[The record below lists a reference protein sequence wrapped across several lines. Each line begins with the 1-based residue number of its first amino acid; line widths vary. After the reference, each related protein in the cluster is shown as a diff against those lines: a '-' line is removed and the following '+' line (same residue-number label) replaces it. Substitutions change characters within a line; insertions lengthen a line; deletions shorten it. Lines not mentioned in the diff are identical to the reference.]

1 MDHWSESEGKRAH
14 DPIFQTYFSQNCG
27 QHVEDFCKGRSA
39 DAAVTPSQRCIL
51 VPGPII
57 VGAGPSGLAVAA
69 CLKEKGVDSL
79 IFERSNC
86 IASLWQLKTYD
97 RLSLHLP
104 RQFCELP
111 LMPFPADYPIYPSK
125 KEFVAYLEK
134 YAARFGICPTY
145 NHTVVCAEYDVKRLF
160 WRVRTQA
167 TGRMGDEVEY
177 MSRWLVVATGENAEV
192 VQPEIGGLKE
202 FKGTV
207 MHTSA
212 YKTGRVFA
220 GKRVLVVGCG
230 NSGMEV
236 CLDLC
241 NNNAHP
247 HIVVRDT
254 VHILPR
260 EMLGHSTFGLSMW
273 LLKWL
278 PVHVVDLFL
287 LLVARAMLGD
297 TARLGLKRPTVG
309 PLELKSLSGKTPV
322 LDVGTFAKIRSGDIK
337 VHPDIKR
344 ISGRQVEFLDTLSED
359 FDAIVLA
366 TGYRSNVPFW
376 LKDQEL
382 FSEKDGLP
390 RKAFPNGWKG
400 ERGLY
405 SAGLTRRGLMGT
417 SLDARRIAHD
427 VEQQLRAEGKYP
439 GVFL

>member
-1 MDHWSESEGKRAH
+1 MDHWSESEGKRVH
-14 DPIFQTYFSQNCG
+14 DPIFQPCISQNCRRP
-27 QHVEDFCKGRSA
+27 VEEFCRERST
-39 DAAVTPSQRCIL
+39 DAAVTRSERCTW

-79 IFERSNC
+79 ILERSNC

-125 KEFVAYLEK
+125 EKFVAYLEK
-134 YAARFGICPTY
+134 YAARFGICPKY
-145 NHTVVCAEYDVKRLF
+145 NHVVVRAEYDEKLLL
-160 WRVRTQA
+160 WRVRSQL
-167 TGRMGDEVEY
+167 TGRIEEEVEY
-177 MSRWLVVATGENAEV
+177 ISRWLVVATGENAEV
-192 VQPEIGGLKE
+192 VQPEIDGLKE

-207 MHTSA
+207 VHTSA
-212 YKTGRVFA
+212 YKTGCAFA

-241 NNNAHP
+241 DHNAQP

-260 EMLGHSTFGLSMW
+260 EMLGQSTFGLSMW
-273 LLKWL
+273 LLKWF
-278 PVHVVDLFL
+278 PVHVVDRIL
-287 LLVARAMLGD
+287 LLVARTMLGD

-337 VHPDIKR
+337 VYPGIKK
-344 ISGRQVEFLDTLSED
+344 ISGRQVEFLDTRSED

-366 TGYRSNVPFW
+366 TGYKSNVPFW
-376 LKDQEL
+376 LKDREL
-382 FSEKDGLP
+382 FSDKDGLP

-405 SAGLTRRGLMGT
+405 SVGLTRRGLMGT
-417 SLDARRIAHD
+417 SVDARRIAHD
-427 VEQQLRAEGKYP
+427 IEQQLSAEGK
-439 GVFL
+439 L